1 MGVRIEK
8 EYISEKQIK
17 KLITNL
23 SLLFKV
29 NKTFKMSQ
37 KMFWQF
43 FYFLAH
49 CQFYLVTFDAHKNFN
64 QNRILGSKCYCL
76 KL

>member
-37 KMFWQF
+37 KMFWHIASF
-43 FYFLAH
+43 SIFWHIVSF
-49 CQFYLVTFDAHKNFN
+49 
-64 QNRILGSKCYCL
+64 IL
-76 KL
+76 